1 MTAAA
6 GFEGLPAPA
15 SNTLT
20 AHSTALGQLADALAK
35 VQLKLTAV
43 PKDIVGQIGTKKY
56 NYSDLDSVWKTL
68 REAMGEDSGLAVIQT
83 NEVINGQEMLCTTL
97 AHSSGEFIQGRT
109 PIIIEA
115 EHRGIN
121 NMQAYGAAMTYARR
135 YGLASCLGVSI
146 GGEDDDGAA
155 ASGNAGL
162 EPRGG
167 AKGTNTAK
175 PKAKALTGPIKTM
188 TELKKACQQLA
199 TDIAACD
206 DMDTLSGLRTF
217 KPTVDLLKQLE
228 TDWPEAHDAERN
240 DKNDFIGMVQRF
252 KERADVLGPQDA

>member
-1 MTAAA
+1 MRSSETTHQIQSAVGRLQAA
-6 GFEGLPAPA
+6 LKPLAPTRLNA
-15 SNTLT
+15 FFGSKY
-20 AHSTALGQLADALAK
+20 ADL
-35 VQLKLTAV
+35 
-43 PKDIVGQIGTKKY
+43 
-56 NYSDLDSVWKTL
+56 SDVWHHV
-68 REAMGEDSGLAVIQT
+68 REAMAGEGLSVIQGGNDGKLQT
-83 NEVINGQEMLCTTL
+83 RLC
-97 AHSSGEFIQGRT
+97 HNSGEW
-109 PIIIEA
+109 IEDD
-115 EHRGIN
+115 GYPLILSPDKKGN
-121 NMQAYGAAMTYARR
+121 VSMQAQMSAVTYARR